1 MHGAIGDIGWLQ
13 RDFSVYVVNM
23 FDTHIAA
30 KILEFPR
37 GCLSLAFLLHHYC
50 KVSTEKRFQ
59 LADWRIRPLVI
70 ISSPD
75 MFWISMRTYRVVL
88 FWNTKVV
95 LSSNFIKPGHQNN
108 VKQISTPNK

>member
-1 MHGAIGDIGWLQ
+1 MDPFPLWNDLTVLNEIFANPNILKIMHGAGGDIGWLQ

-70 ISSPD
+70 ISSSE
-75 MFWISMRTYRVVL
+75 MLR
-88 FWNTKVV
+88 
-95 LSSNFIKPGHQNN
+95 Q
-108 VKQISTPNK
+108 Q